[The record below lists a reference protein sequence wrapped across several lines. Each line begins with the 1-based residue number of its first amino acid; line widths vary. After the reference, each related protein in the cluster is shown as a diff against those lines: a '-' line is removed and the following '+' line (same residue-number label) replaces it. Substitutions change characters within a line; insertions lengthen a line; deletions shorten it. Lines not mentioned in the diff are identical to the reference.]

1 VSPHRESIIFNDISY
16 RSHESLRAGKL
27 VIDEAGQPCI
37 NRMIING
44 TNETY
49 LRVQKFVTPII

>member
-1 VSPHRESIIFNDISY
+1 MSPHRESIIFNDVLY
-16 RSHESLRAGKL
+16 HRTNHLGQGKM
-27 VIDEAGQPCI
+27 VIDEAGQPCT

-49 LRVQKFVTPII
+49 LRVE